1 VKIYLDSIG
10 CRLNQSEIEAYAIEL
25 RRKGHVIQS
34 SPENADLAIINTCA
48 VTNAAVSDSQQKI
61 RQVTKAGSNGI
72 VVTGCWSTLFPDEIP
87 QQPGVLKHFP
97 NKDKDYLIN
106 ILFPDKS
113 EQFNIEPINRY
124 PISGARFRTRSFLKV
139 QDGCNNQCTYCITT
153 LARGKQRS
161 RPIPE
166 ILTYIKNSLLPN
178 PEEITRIQEIVLTGV
193 HLGSWGQ
200 DLNPKLHL
208 RDLVQ
213 SILDNF
219 DIPRLRLSSLE
230 PWDLDSTFFHLWID
244 PSLCRHIHL
253 PLQSGCLS
261 TLRRMARRTTPQKFS
276 TLVEQARSAIPDVA
290 ITTDIIAGFPGET
303 NAEFEET
310 VRFVRN
316 LSFAGG
322 HVFTY
327 SPRPGTAAIHLPDQV
342 PHPIRKE
349 RNAILRQILEDS
361 ATEYHSRFIDQTV
374 TVLWESATAMGPDGW
389 QLSGLTDNY
398 IRVHAK
404 APNYMWNQITRVHI
418 TGHNQQGLEGNVDH
432 G

>member
-1 VKIYLDSIG
+1 MKIYLDSIG

-25 RRKGHVIQS
+25 LCKGHVIQS
-34 SPENADLAIINTCA
+34 IPEKADLAIINTCA
-48 VTNAAVSDSQQKI
+48 VTNAAVSDSKQKI
-61 RQVTKAGSNGI
+61 RQVQKAGSKSI
-72 VVTGCWSTLFPDEIP
+72 IVTGCWSTLFPGEIP
-87 QQPGVLKHFP
+87 QQPGVFKRIP
-97 NKDKDYLIN
+97 NQEKDQLVN
-106 ILFPDKS
+106 ILFPDES
-113 EQFNIEPINRY
+113 NLFDEEPINRY
-124 PISGARFRTRSFLKV
+124 PIPGARFRTRSFLKV
-139 QDGCNNQCTYCITT
+139 QDGCNNHCTFCITT

-161 RPIPE
+161 RSIPE
-166 ILTYIKNSLLPN
+166 IHTYIRESLLPT
-178 PEEITRIQEIVLTGV
+178 PEVTTRIQEIVLTGV

-200 DLNPKLHL
+200 DLDPKLQL

-230 PWDLDSTFFHLWID
+230 PWDLDSTFFNLWKD
-244 PSLCRHIHL
+244 PHLCRHLHL
-253 PLQSGCLS
+253 PLQSGSLS
-261 TLRRMARRTTPQKFS
+261 TLRRMARRTTPQQFS
-276 TLVEQARSAIPDVA
+276 TLVEQARSTIPDVA
-290 ITTDIIAGFPGET
+290 VTTDIIAGFPGET
-303 NAEFEET
+303 EAEFEET
-310 VRFVRN
+310 VLFVRN

-327 SPRPGTAAIHLPDQV
+327 SPRPGTAAIRLPDQV

-349 RNAILRQILEDS
+349 RNAILRQILEES

-418 TGHNQQGLEGNVDH
+418 TRHNKQGLEGNVEH
-432 G
+432 S